1 MKELEEFDLVY
12 EEESDNPFSKL
23 GSENSIKV
31 ETARS
36 SPKKEFIFSKEGL
49 ASLTRNSITRSREK
63 HQKTKSS
70 GVNEQSES
78 FKKTV
83 STLSDHIVE
92 WCNYSARQGEW
103 AHTYD
108 LSVVDDCF
116 FDPVLRS
123 VRERMCDV
131 IILVRKNKRIIT
143 IEWGANESK

>member
-1 MKELEEFDLVY
+1 
-12 EEESDNPFSKL
+12 
-23 GSENSIKV
+23 
-31 ETARS
+31 
-36 SPKKEFIFSKEGL
+36 
-49 ASLTRNSITRSREK
+49 
-63 HQKTKSS
+63 
-70 GVNEQSES
+70 
-78 FKKTV
+78 
-83 STLSDHIVE
+83 LSDHIVE